1 MYLSSLVVLI
11 GGLLLAGAL
20 ANAGLL
26 KPVTVALL
34 LFLACWFD
42 FPPVV
47 PVAFATEKHLFL
59 RTLFGV
65 RRYPRPMVGVFDWT
79 TRRVLTIHC
88 PGHRRTYYRFS
99 DTMLGANGFGWSHA
113 RLVKMLTASGLTAR
127 APEERSPLGPPTA
140 P

>member
-65 RRYPRPMVGVFDWT
+65 RRYPAQRSKL
-79 TRRVLTIHC
+79 RRELIEVET
-88 PGHRRTYYRFS
+88 PWGPVKAKRGWR
-99 DTMLGANGFGWSHA
+99 DDGFEVVTPEYEDCA
-113 RLVKMLTASGLTAR
+113 RLAR
-127 APEERSPLGPPTA
+127 ELGIPLRDVYA
-140 P
+140 AVRR